1 MSAQAQPLLS
11 PSSIRRFVKRTVV
24 SSRRNGL
31 WFKLT
36 KDQRSLLSLSLTLKI
51 KFESFALLRALVSVI
66 KRLAEMGQG
75 VYNAIV
81 KGMRLAWA
89 FSSAAS
95 SWGNKSASDWRND
108 RNYIIYL
115 GTFYT

>member
-1 MSAQAQPLLS
+1 MSGTTTATKKEPIRSLL
-11 PSSIRRFVKRTVV
+11 KRCIV

-36 KDQRSLLSLSLTLKI
+36 KDQRSLLSLSLSLKI

-66 KRLAEMGQG
+66 KRLAELGQG
-75 VYNAIV
+75 IYNAIV

-89 FSSAAS
+89 FSSAAT
-95 SWGNKSASDWRND
+95 SWGNNSSESWRRD

-115 GTFYT
+115 GLHYL

>member
-1 MSAQAQPLLS
+1 LSATTTTTENEP
-11 PSSIRRFVKRTVV
+11 IRSVLKRCIV

-36 KDQRSLLSLSLTLKI
+36 KEQRSLLSLSLSLKI

-66 KRLAEMGQG
+66 KRLAELGQG
-75 VYNAIV
+75 IYNAIM

-89 FSSAAS
+89 FSTAAT
-95 SWGNKSASDWRND
+95 SWGNNSSARWKSD
-108 RNYIIYL
+108 RNYILYL
-115 GTFYT
+115 GLHYL

>member
-1 MSAQAQPLLS
+1 MSNIAGALK
-11 PSSIRRFVKRTVV
+11 IRDPIRAFLKRCVV

-75 VYNAIV
+75 VYNAII

>member
-1 MSAQAQPLLS
+1 LS
-11 PSSIRRFVKRTVV
+11 EITTALRKEPIRSVLRKCII

-36 KDQRSLLSLSLTLKI
+36 REQRSLLSLSFTLKI

-66 KRLAEMGQG
+66 KRLAELGQG

-89 FSSAAS
+89 FSSAAT
-95 SWGNKSASDWRND
+95 SWGNNSSTSWRSD
-108 RNYIIYL
+108 RNYILYL
-115 GTFYT
+115 GLHY